1 MSCKPFDKCF
11 DFENQNQAIV
21 TCTDRGSSTTFIYYN
36 NSLDALTK
44 YRIDGCLISDN
55 GAKCDYLLLNCKKK
69 KSYFIELKG
78 SDLLRA
84 VEQIDRSIDILLEH
98 LNEFS
103 IEGRIVLTRVNTID
117 LRNSKYLKLEKRI
130 RNLNGELKKQSRQMN
145 ETN

>member
-1 MSCKPFDKCF
+1 
-11 DFENQNQAIV
+11 
-21 TCTDRGSSTTFIYYN
+21 
-36 NSLDALTK
+36 
-44 YRIDGCLISDN
+44 
-55 GAKCDYLLLNCKKK
+55 
-69 KSYFIELKG
+69 
-78 SDLLRA
+78 LLRA